1 MPEADESEPRNKIM
15 TEICCHGII
24 CEYFLDFRD
33 TESCFMGPALP
44 HNALQILDIVCR
56 SLYDLLP
63 KKACEEKP
71 TSVTKKE

>member
-1 MPEADESEPRNKIM
+1 
-15 TEICCHGII
+15 
-24 CEYFLDFRD
+24 
-33 TESCFMGPALP
+33 MGPALP

-71 TSVTKKE
+71 TRVTKKE